1 MNRLLIVLLLLLH
14 LGASAH
20 AETLILT
27 REKSVAMAL
36 EQNESFRSALLEKD
50 RIRGQ
55 YLEARAGALPRLTF
69 DGSYLRNINPS
80 TNIITMTDTSGQ
92 STQLKLAFGTPHTYS
107 FGLTLTQ
114 PLYVGGKVGTAIK
127 IARHGFAYTDASID
141 AARHDVA
148 IAADKAYLDAIAAV
162 QAEAAYREAE
172 NLADSNLAV
181 VQKQYKQG
189 LVSEYDFLRAQVQA
203 ANTRPSRIAAANQAL
218 LAMDA
223 LKNFLALPLETDVL
237 CDTTIAPVPVPG
249 LNLDTLVTE
258 ALRNRPE
265 LRQAHQMTEIRK
277 DLITIA
283 KGGYKPTLA
292 AYTNVGW
299 QSLVEKFKQTSI
311 QKDAWTRSWS
321 AGLTLSWPIFSGF
334 EVVGKIRQAN
344 VDYTQS
350 QLAESQHTR
359 QVRLE
364 VQDELG
370 KVHESGQRVEAL
382 GETVSQA
389 ERGVE
394 IARVRYRSGVGTQLE
409 LLDAQVALTTARV
422 NKISALHD
430 LAIAVASL
438 RRAVGREWSSQW

>member
-1 MNRLLIVLLLLLH
+1 MNRLLIYVLLFLI
-14 LGASAH
+14 AAVSAH
-20 AETLILT
+20 TETLVLT
-27 REKSVAMAL
+27 REKTVAIAL
-36 EQNESFRSALLEKD
+36 GQNESFRSALLEKD

-80 TNIITMTDTSGQ
+80 TNVITMTDSANN
-92 STQLKLAFGTPHTYS
+92 STQFRLAFGTPHTYS

-127 IARHGFAYTDASID
+127 IARHGFAYTDAGID

-148 IAADKAYLDAIAAV
+148 IAADRAYLDAIAAV

-172 NLADSNLAV
+172 NLADSNLVV
-181 VQKQYKQG
+181 VQKLYNHGQ
-189 LVSEYDFLRAQVQA
+189 VSEYDFLRAQVQA
-203 ANTRPSRIAAANQAL
+203 ANTRPNRIAAANQTR

-223 LKNFLALPLETDVL
+223 LKNLLALPLETEVL
-237 CDTTIAPVPVPG
+237 CDTTIAPVTVPS
-249 LNLDTLVTE
+249 LSLDTLVGE

-283 KGGYKPTLA
+283 KGGYKPTIA
-292 AYTNVGW
+292 AFTNVAW

-311 QKDAWTRSWS
+311 QNDAWQRSWS

-344 VDYTQS
+344 VDYSQS

-364 VQDELG
+364 VQDALG
-370 KVHESGQRVEAL
+370 KVQESAQRVEAL
-382 GETVSQA
+382 GETVTQA
-389 ERGVE
+389 QRGVD
-394 IARVRYRSGVGTQLE
+394 IARVRFKSGVGTQLE

-430 LAIAVASL
+430 LALAVASL
-438 RRAVGREWSSQW
+438 RRAVGREWAAQW